1 MIVVTNRICVKKG
14 MGKKMAPM
22 FTKEG
27 PLQSF
32 DGFEKVEVLVSE
44 HEDHDEMSV
53 NMYWQSQEQFEVWR
67 QSDAFKQAHHRP
79 ANGGP
84 TAENNPVI
92 SSKLV
97 ISQVASTATKI

>member
-44 HEDHDEMSV
+44 QEDHDEM
-53 NMYWQSQEQFEVWR
+53 
-67 QSDAFKQAHHRP
+67 K
-79 ANGGP
+79 
-84 TAENNPVI
+84 
-92 SSKLV
+92 
-97 ISQVASTATKI
+97 